1 MLGRSESPSGY
12 RATPPRETLGLS
24 CLARHQPRFATT
36 RVLAGPNGSEWAR
49 TPQKERGGSPL
60 DGFGHIRVKR
70 IELQLEA
77 TRDGGQTDLAI

>member
-1 MLGRSESPSGY
+1 VGS
-12 RATPPRETLGLS
+12 
-24 CLARHQPRFATT
+24 
-36 RVLAGPNGSEWAR
+36 GSEWAR

-77 TRDGGQTDLAI
+77 TRDGGQTDLARGRRSLGQGLVVWR